1 MYPSWLAVANTVPSG
16 DRAPSLIRCGGTSK
30 QTNQACYNLQN
41 YITCNQNGWTE
52 LGLHVNR
59 VNGQDDTGVSL
70 GSSGT
75 DNNIYAVPYLGMS
88 LYCDKA
94 ILKIRIFDRPAAVVG
109 S

>member
-16 DRAPSLIRCGGTSK
+16 DRAPSLTRCRGTNK
-30 QTNQACYNLQN
+30 PTHKACDNIEN
-41 YITCNQNGWTE
+41 NITCNQNAWTVH
-52 LGLHVNR
+52 GLNVNR
-59 VNGQDDTGVSL
+59 VDGQDDTGASL

-88 LYCDKA
+88 LYSDKA
-94 ILKIRIFDRPAAVVG
+94 ILKIRIFDRPAVVG